1 MSKKKNSSSTA
12 SASTPT
18 TVVSLT
24 TELFPTALERYIED
38 YKPDP
43 LSCKQLEGWTLEWK
57 NTTTTHEKD
66 RAVTD
71 AHQNLLQGELHIGG
85 SYMVVTLQVTCAW
98 SASSSCEDKDNHNPQ
113 YGSFYYACRAAA
125 RFWTKSE
132 FRKRQ
137 KQKDGDDDDG
147 SSSRNKKAQEAIR
160 TKMVA
165 RLREDAYISKL
176 LSTTLLDEHG
186 DDTATAKPVFVL
198 LAHATIQVD
207 GPNDLEE
214 RVDVSEDICE
224 AVKRAVWSSAESPLD
239 VVELLLQLPCLPT
252 TTSQAK
258 NATTTPLAN
267 RAKLRLLEDAMVD
280 ACEKVGEDGILDDLK
295 LSNDNDTSNGGTS
308 SAASSKKNE
317 SNDTAPRKK
326 GKRTL

>member
-1 MSKKKNSSSTA
+1 MSKKNSSSTA
-12 SASTPT
+12 SVSTPT
-18 TVVSLT
+18 LVSLT

-43 LSCKQLEGWTLEWK
+43 LSCKQLEGWTLEWN

-71 AHQNLLQGELHIGG
+71 SHQNVLQGELNIGG
-85 SYMVVTLQVTCAW
+85 SYMVVILQVTCAW
-98 SASSSCEDKDNHNPQ
+98 SASSSSEDKDNPQ

-137 KQKDGDDDDG
+137 KQKHDDDDG
-147 SSSRNKKAQEAIR
+147 TSSRNKKAEETIR
-160 TKMVA
+160 TKTVA

-186 DDTATAKPVFVL
+186 DDTATTKPVFAL
-198 LAHATIQVD
+198 LAHANIQVD

-214 RVDVSEDICE
+214 RVDVSEDMCE

-252 TTSQAK
+252 TTSSPQTK
-258 NATTTPLAN
+258 NATTTTPLAN

-295 LSNDNDTSNGGTS
+295 LSNDHDASNGGTS
-308 SAASSKKNE
+308 SAASSKKNK
-317 SNDTAPRKK
+317 SNDTSPRKK
-326 GKRTL
+326 SKRTL